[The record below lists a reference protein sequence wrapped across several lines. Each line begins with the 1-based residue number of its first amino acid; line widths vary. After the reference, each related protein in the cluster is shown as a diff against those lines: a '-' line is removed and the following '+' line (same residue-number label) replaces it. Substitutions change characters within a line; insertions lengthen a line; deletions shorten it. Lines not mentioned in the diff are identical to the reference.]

1 MRRKN
6 AVARP
11 TLAVNSCDAARRI
24 VAPPKSSGKE
34 VAGESLSL
42 VLPSSLLSEKN
53 DEDGVMKDN
62 NTKIDVR
69 MTRAKRSFAAL
80 RRAAKKKCEIPMPI
94 PGFVSGEKL
103 SLVDAHPSHC
113 TAVATTSGGMAE
125 MWPLQILDLADKQR
139 AAKPPVGNSFSA
151 NSRQSS
157 GASVPPAA
165 QSHRPLGYQSSPVRQ
180 RKLPANYP
188 HDTRASPPRS
198 PQKVAAASS
207 QQCFPLPTSA
217 SPAVSSNG
225 GPATGKH

>member
-1 MRRKN
+1 VDGHN
-6 AVARP
+6 VARRLVALP
-11 TLAVNSCDAARRI
+11 RSFGKADAA
-24 VAPPKSSGKE
+24 AP
-34 VAGESLSL
+34 LSL
-42 VLPSSLLSEKN
+42 VLPCCLSENEDK
-53 DEDGVMKDN
+53 DEVMTDI
-62 NTKIDVR
+62 NTKLDV
-69 MTRAKRSFAAL
+69 TKARAKRSFAAL
-80 RRAAKKKCEIPMPI
+80 RMAAKKKYEVHMPI
-94 PGFVSGEKL
+94 PGSVSGEKP
-103 SLVDAHPSHC
+103 SVVASHPSHSQSVQ
-113 TAVATTSGGMAE
+113 TAVAATSRGLAE

-180 RKLPANYP
+180 PKLPANYP

-207 QQCFPLPTSA
+207 QQGFPLPASA